1 MLLNADYEGLYIY
14 RAYRFFREGTVEY
27 KSEAT
32 SELIRDLKGKK
43 YCAVIEVTN
52 GLCRE
57 QYQRKVSEAKQAA
70 GFIREFLGP
79 ESELDAGIIFYNNP
93 NARFYKTQSM
103 DFILEAKKI
112 EHDLAR
118 KALEEI
124 AGELDT
130 SDERKMAKKL
140 LKALHDGMQIQQL
153 FYPSQKN
160 FDTILKTIG
169 HSKDNPS
176 NIKAYIDL
184 VSNIKGKTL
193 EEYTAQYFSEQVP
206 EVEIHQN
213 VPYTI
218 WTPRN
223 GKEKRDID
231 VLLVASDEEIM
242 KQIRGALS
250 NKQAYHI
257 RGTKRKHREILA
269 EAELTEQ
276 KF

>member
-1 MLLNADYEGLYIY
+1 
-14 RAYRFFREGTVEY
+14 VEY

-70 GFIREFLGP
+70 GFIREFLGT

-93 NARFYKTQSM
+93 NARFYKTQAM
-103 DFILEAKKI
+103 DFVLEAKRI

-169 HSKDNPS
+169 HSKTNPS

-184 VSNIKGKTL
+184 VSNIKGRTL
-193 EEYTAQYFSEQVP
+193 EEYTANYFL
-206 EVEIHQN
+206 QN
-213 VPYTI
+213 VPDAQIHQRIPYTVR
-218 WTPRN
+218 TNEN
-223 GKEKRDID
+223 GLEKRDID
-231 VLLVASDEEIM
+231 VLIVGSDAEM
-242 KQIRGALS
+242 MRQIRDALS
-250 NKQAYHI
+250 DKQAYHI
-257 RGTKRKHREILA
+257 RGTKRKHKEILV

>member
-1 MLLNADYEGLYIY
+1 
-14 RAYRFFREGTVEY
+14 VEY
-27 KSEAT
+27 SSEAT
-32 SELIRDLKGKK
+32 SELVKDLKGKK

-57 QYQRKVSEAKQAA
+57 QYQRKVIEAKQAA
-70 GFIREFLGP
+70 GFVREFLDI

-93 NARFYKTQSM
+93 NSRFFKTKAM

-112 EHDLAR
+112 EHDIAK

-124 AGELDT
+124 AEELDT

-140 LKALHDGMQIQQL
+140 LKALYEGMSIQQL
-153 FYPSQKN
+153 FYPTQKH

-169 HSKDNPS
+169 HSKHNPS

-193 EEYTAQYFSEQVP
+193 EEYTAQYLLEQVP

-213 VPYTI
+213 IPYTVR
-218 WTPRN
+218 TNEN
-223 GKEKRDID
+223 GLERRDID
-231 VLLVASDEEIM
+231 VLLVGYDAQTM
-242 KQIRGALS
+242 QQIRDALS
-250 NKQAYHI
+250 DKTAYHI
-257 RGTKRKHREILA
+257 RGHRVVHRGKNRTHEMITVREQKEILA
-269 EAELTEQ
+269 EAEKE
-276 KF
+276 F